1 MFLSAG
7 LLPVSC
13 SEASG
18 PGGGTGPE
26 GGEIGFRSVVEK
38 TRAVETDQTNIADF
52 RVSALWVRD
61 AAASD
66 YEPAFMDG
74 VRVVRQPDAAW
85 TYSPVRYWPPVGT
98 VDFFG
103 HSPANSSGVE
113 GFEVAGPD
121 YDRISVEYNVTTDP
135 LRQEDFMVASA
146 LGRTA
151 SPVVMDFRHA
161 LSQIEFRV
169 RCSAIGVTF
178 RVRQIELCNLDRA
191 GLLTGAATAP
201 GAAEMDWTWSRNTA
215 PEEKSAT
222 YGVHLPQPVAVSYPA
237 SASGVPDYVS
247 LTDPSVGNLMILPQQ
262 VSIGTGE
269 LYTQADIDADE
280 NDQITQGLLD
290 RPKDLN
296 DKFYIAV
303 RLDSETVYY
312 PGTGIIPFHD
322 NVTIY
327 IPLYVSLGDDG
338 VVGGGDDEPF
348 EFVAGSKYTFMLELN
363 DLDQMV
369 FTIGETEWTRFITIP
384 VSGS

>member
-1 MFLSAG
+1 MLLSMG
-7 LLPVSC
+7 LLSVSC
-13 SEASG
+13 SETYR
-18 PGGGTGPE
+18 PGDRPGSEPE
-26 GGEIGFRSVVEK
+26 AIGFRSVIEK

-52 RVSALWVRD
+52 RASALWVRN
-61 AAASD
+61 AATSD
-66 YEPAFMDG
+66 YEPAYMDN
-74 VRVVRQPDAAW
+74 VRVERQSGNVW
-85 TYSPVRYWPPVGT
+85 SYSPVRYWPAAGT

-103 HSPANSSGVE
+103 YSPANSAGVQE
-113 GFEVAGPD
+113 FEVMRPD
-121 YDRISVEYNVTTDP
+121 YDRVHVTYNATTDP
-135 LRQEDFMVASA
+135 SLQEDFMVASA
-146 LGRTA
+146 LDKTV
-151 SPVVMDFRHA
+151 SPVVMDFRHV

-191 GLLTGAATAP
+191 GVLTGAAPSP
-201 GAAEMDWTWSRNTA
+201 GAPEMDWTWSQNTA
-215 PEEKSAT
+215 PEEKSET
-222 YGVHLPQPVAVSYPA
+222 YDVYLPQPFVSTYPA
-237 SASGVPDYVS
+237 SAGNIPDYVS

-262 VSIGTGE
+262 ATIGTGE

-280 NDQITQGLLD
+280 NDHITQGLLN
-290 RPKDLN
+290 RPEDLD

-327 IPLYVSLGDDG
+327 IPLYVSLGSDG

-348 EFVAGSKYTFMLELN
+348 EFTAGSKYTFLLELN
-363 DLDQMV
+363 ELDQVV
-369 FTIGETEWTRFITIP
+369 FTVDETKWTQFITVP